1 MFTLYY
7 YDAIMLLLNVYYAAI
22 NLSCYY
28 AAVMLLF
35 KVYYANIMLLLILKV
50 YDSAILL
57 FYHFL
62 FTYIF
67 ISYKIKKYHYS
78 DK

>member
-1 MFTLYY
+1 MERKIPKIIFLYFY
-7 YDAIMLLLNVYYAAI
+7 VFNCRIYEQNVYYAAI

-50 YDSAILL
+50 YYAAI
-57 FYHFL
+57 
-62 FTYIF
+62 IR
-67 ISYKIKKYHYS
+67 IEA
-78 DK
+78 

>member
-1 MFTLYY
+1 MFTLCYY
-7 YDAIMLLLNVYYAAI
+7 AAIMLLLNVYYAAI

-50 YDSAILL
+50 YYAAIMLL
-57 FYHFL
+57 SNNNS
-62 FTYIF
+62 I
-67 ISYKIKKYHYS
+67 IGA
-78 DK
+78 